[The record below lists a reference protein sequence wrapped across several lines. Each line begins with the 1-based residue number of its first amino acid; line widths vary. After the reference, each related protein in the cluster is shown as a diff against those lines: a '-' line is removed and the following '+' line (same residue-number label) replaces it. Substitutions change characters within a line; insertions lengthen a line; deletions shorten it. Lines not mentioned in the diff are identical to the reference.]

1 MLEILLLIIL
11 FKYII
16 IVDVIGIW
24 GDIMSLS
31 KIIDITCP
39 KCNTK
44 QSFKIWQSI
53 NVTEDRTLKDMVFS
67 QELFK
72 FKCSYCGVTSIIEY
86 PFIYHDAEKKFF
98 VYFDPSKRFEN
109 VIETPEYKTKTTG
122 EYLELLEVVRILE
135 DGIDEKKVAAAKEE
149 LLNKFRNN
157 EKLKHINKI
166 YYSGA
171 ENEKLVFFVP
181 EINGKILF

>member
-16 IVDVIGIW
+16 VVDVIGNW

-39 KCNTK
+39 KCKTK

-53 NVTEDRTLKDMVFS
+53 NVTEDKALKDMVFS

-72 FKCSYCGVTSIIEY
+72 FKCSHCGVMSIIEY
-86 PFIYHDAEKKFF
+86 PFIYHDAEKNFF
-98 VYFDPSKRFEN
+98 VYFDSSKKFEN
-109 VIETPEYKTKTTG
+109 VIETPGYKTRTAG
-122 EYLELLEVVRILE
+122 DYMELLEVIRMLE
-135 DGIDEKKVAAAKEE
+135 DGADEKRVEIAKEE

-166 YYSGA
+166 YYSGT